1 MENSS
6 RSAETKKA
14 MSHRSNIYSTMHE
27 QNSAVKDSW
36 ASDDFMDISTVFRSC
51 LGYATTPGWA
61 FIQKVIGR
69 TFSGF
74 EGLETIELGCG
85 EGKVSLLFS
94 LLGAKTTLVDNSRAQ
109 LERAKYVAAQFE
121 VEPSILELDLLRLP
135 KSFHG
140 QFDVSMSFGTVEHFF
155 GQDRQRVFDVHRSLL
170 RKRGLTIIWVPNRY
184 GVLFHLGVFLRKLFR
199 RQISRI
205 PEKSFTRN
213 ELYQRAKAAK
223 LTELRVTGGESLAND
238 FNNFISDLRR
248 LLHLWE
254 SHKTF
259 TDAQTAK
266 GELLQGM
273 LRNSSPIRPWNNFLS
288 YPLVL
293 IGRHS

>member
-1 MENSS
+1 MT
-6 RSAETKKA
+6 R
-14 MSHRSNIYSTMHE
+14 E
-27 QNSAVKDSW
+27 QNSALKDPW
-36 ASDDFMDISTVFRSC
+36 ARGDFIDISTVFRSC

-61 FIQKVIGR
+61 FIQQVVRR

-74 EGLETIELGCG
+74 DGLRTIELGCG

-94 LLGAKTTLVDNSRAQ
+94 LLGAKTTLVDNSQEQ
-109 LERAKYVAAQFE
+109 LKRAKHIATHFNIDPFIVKQ
-121 VEPSILELDLLRLP
+121 DLLRLP
-135 KSFHG
+135 DSFNE

-170 RKRGLTIIWVPNRY
+170 RKGGLTIIWVPNRH
-184 GVLFHLGVFLRKLFR
+184 GLIFHLGVFLRKLFR

-213 ELYQRAKAAK
+213 ELYQRAKAAE
-223 LTELRVTGGESLAND
+223 LTELGVTGGESLVND
-238 FNNFISDLRR
+238 FNNFVLDFKH
-248 LLHLWE
+248 LLHLPR

-259 TDAQTAK
+259 MDVQTAK
-266 GELLQGM
+266 AELLQGM
-273 LRNSSPIRPWNNFLS
+273 LRNSASIRPWNNFLS

-293 IGRHS
+293 TGRHA

>member
-1 MENSS
+1 M
-6 RSAETKKA
+6 
-14 MSHRSNIYSTMHE
+14 MSQE
-27 QNSAVKDSW
+27 QNCSLKDPW
-36 ASDDFMDISTVFRSC
+36 AKEEVIDISTVFRSC

-61 FIQKVIGR
+61 FIQQVVRR
-69 TFSGF
+69 TFSRF
-74 EGLETIELGCG
+74 DGLRTIELGCG

-94 LLGAKTTLVDNSRAQ
+94 LLGAKTTLVDNSRVQ
-109 LERAKYVAAQFE
+109 LERAKHVATQFE

-155 GQDRQRVFDVHRSLL
+155 GQDRQRVFHVHRSLL
-170 RKRGLTIIWVPNRY
+170 RRGGLTIIWVPNRH
-184 GVLFHLGVFLRKLFR
+184 GLIFHFGVFLRKLFR

-213 ELYQRAKAAK
+213 ELYQHAKAAE
-223 LTELRVTGGESLAND
+223 LTELRVIGGESLAND
-238 FNNFISDLRR
+238 FNNFILDLRR
-248 LLHLWE
+248 LLHLQE

-259 TDAQTAK
+259 TDMQTAK
-266 GELLQGM
+266 AALRQGM
-273 LRNSSPIRPWNNFLS
+273 LRNTASIRPWNSFLS

-293 IGRHS
+293 IGRHA

>member
-1 MENSS
+1 M
-6 RSAETKKA
+6 
-14 MSHRSNIYSTMHE
+14 MQE
-27 QNSAVKDSW
+27 QNSALKDSW
-36 ASDDFMDISTVFRSC
+36 ARDDVIDISTVFRSC
-51 LGYATTPGWA
+51 LGYATTPAWA
-61 FIQKVIGR
+61 FIQQVVWR

-74 EGLETIELGCG
+74 DGLETIELGCG

-109 LERAKYVAAQFE
+109 LERAKDVATQFE
-121 VEPSILELDLLRLP
+121 VEPFILEQDLLRLP
-135 KSFHG
+135 KSFHS

-170 RKRGLTIIWVPNRY
+170 RKGGLTIIWVPNRY

-205 PEKSFTRN
+205 PEKSFTRK
-213 ELYQRAKAAK
+213 ELYQRAKAAE
-223 LTELRVTGGESLAND
+223 LTEMRVTGGESLAND
-238 FNNFISDLRR
+238 FNNFILDLRR
-248 LLHLWE
+248 LLHLPE

-266 GELLQGM
+266 AELLQGM
-273 LRNSSPIRPWNNFLS
+273 LRNSASIRPWNNFFS

-293 IGRHS
+293 TGRHA